1 MLTKNRHERLGSLFS
16 VFCIRMTVGMNYIW
30 LLINI
35 YNEHLR
41 KQIQVVTVHTSC
53 KSPFYPDK
61 AKNKSNL

>member
-16 VFCIRMTVGMNYIW
+16 VFSIHMTVGMNYIW

-41 KQIQVVTVHTSC
+41 LQIQVITVNTSC

-61 AKNKSNL
+61 AQNKSNL